1 MRVDKEGMLFSGGG
15 GVSPFATGKSTA
27 LFSSLV
33 TSQIITTHNFREYIL
48 IFHERKLIDRLDSSG
63 KKGCYYPSYKH
74 RADMEGHLEREGS
87 GALGGGGE
95 ALGGGQTSLEM
106 ALEGDGGGGT
116 GRKGSMLRDAVLPAH
131 RLQPRGSRSP
141 SQLRKP
147 WGPGAETLTPLG
159 EGLTRQKDP
168 CQTGDG
174 PLPDFR
180 PGEQRSLTKETDRRN

>member
-74 RADMEGHLEREGS
+74 RADMEGQLEREGS

-95 ALGGGQTSLEM
+95 AWEGGRPPWRWLWKEMGVGAQAEREACSEMQSSRHTGCSLE
-106 ALEGDGGGGT
+106 G
-116 GRKGSMLRDAVLPAH
+116 PAH
-131 RLQPRGSRSP
+131 PPNYGS
-141 SQLRKP
+141 
-147 WGPGAETLTPLG
+147 PGGLG
-159 EGLTRQKDP
+159 
-168 CQTGDG
+168 
-174 PLPDFR
+174 
-180 PGEQRSLTKETDRRN
+180 QRH

>member
-74 RADMEGHLEREGS
+74 RADMEGHLERDGS

-95 ALGGGQTSLEM
+95 ALGGGTDLP
-106 ALEGDGGGGT
+106 GDGS
-116 GRKGSMLRDAVLPAH
+116 GRR
-131 RLQPRGSRSP
+131 
-141 SQLRKP
+141 
-147 WGPGAETLTPLG
+147 WGWGH
-159 EGLTRQKDP
+159 RQKGKHAQRCSPPGTQVAASRVPLTLPITEALGAWGRDINPFGGRANKAERTPAKQGMVHCRTSDP
-168 CQTGDG
+168 GSSG
-174 PLPDFR
+174 P
-180 PGEQRSLTKETDRRN
+180 